1 MNRVNFRKRA
11 AFFVIFLLAF
21 VMTNP
26 SRTFAQGDEPVDI
39 SLEIEEYI
47 EGDYPEDEDVPF
59 TFILEPDDENA
70 PVPDENYI
78 TIVGEGTAQFD
89 DIEFTKSGEYEYTV
103 WEEEGDHPNYTYDNS
118 VYHITVQVVY
128 GEDGELHAIVSGHE
142 MKSEEKT
149 AEIVFLNEYVEPE
162 EPSEEPTTEDEPNTQ
177 EKTTEETTT
186 EVTAT
191 EDTPTADTPTPATV
205 QEEPTTVTN
214 TSSTTTKV
222 AKTGDSFQ
230 LTLWIAILLICLA
243 AIVEIL
249 ILRRRRNGSK

>member
-1 MNRVNFRKRA
+1 MNRVNLRKRT
-11 AFFVIFLLAF
+11 AFFAIVLLAF

-26 SRTFAQGDEPVDI
+26 SRTFAQDDVPVAV
-39 SLEIEEYI
+39 SLEIDEYI
-47 EGDYPEDEDVPF
+47 EGDYPEDEEVPF

-70 PVPDENYI
+70 PVPEENYT
-78 TIVGEGTAQFD
+78 TIIGEGTTYFD

-149 AEIVFLNEYVEPE
+149 AEIVFLTEYVEPE
-162 EPSEEPTTEDEPNTQ
+162 EPSEEPTTEDETNPKD
-177 EKTTEETTT
+177 ETT
-186 EVTAT
+186 EVTTT
-191 EDTPTADTPTPATV
+191 EDTPTPATV
-205 QEEPTTVTN
+205 AEPTTVTN
-214 TSSTTTKV
+214 TQSNTNTTKV
-222 AKTGDSFQ
+222 AKTGDSFH
-230 LTLWIAILLICLA
+230 LTLWVAILLICLA